1 MITAKGEIDPK
12 QLFDLKR
19 TLKCAQGHRWRP
31 VDDIEW
37 STVFNDYVVR
47 IRQKCR
53 DAPLSYESKKDKA
66 TVEAKLRW
74 QFRLQRDDE
83 NVEKVYAKLEKDAG
97 TGKDD
102 PHMKQLVNDYRGL
115 RVMRVDPWECL
126 VFFIQAAHN
135 QIQAT
140 HERMELIAEKFGG
153 LAPGSGRFTFTRP
166 QDVGGPNGSK
176 KLQELTIDDPSS
188 KCRQRNVARNK
199 ADAISE
205 AGLRISD
212 GVFDLTAHVHTP
224 QSDAQDYRKTIR
236 VLDNL
241 SEVGDKTANC
251 VALFAL
257 GYLNGFPVDTHIFN
271 GLKSLY
277 SKVPA
282 ITQINPRAIKDGDQG
297 AIRKA
302 RLWAQDKFGPYAG
315 YASQFLFIHDYDN

>member
-12 QLFDLKR
+12 QPFDLKR

-126 VFFIQAAHN
+126 VFFILSTKTNIFTTQK
-135 QIQAT
+135 
-140 HERMELIAEKFGG
+140 RMEAIADRLGNSVPPDVVQRHTFPTYTDIDHRRGKALSKLMDLKLG
-153 LAPGSGRFTFTRP
+153 LAKDAKIYAAAALVEYGRP
-166 QDVGGPNGSK
+166 SLNGLHPMPVEEAIKHLQQLWGVGPKVS
-176 KLQELTIDDPSS
+176 
-188 KCRQRNVARNK
+188 
-199 ADAISE
+199 
-205 AGLRISD
+205 
-212 GVFDLTAHVHTP
+212 
-224 QSDAQDYRKTIR
+224 
-236 VLDNL
+236 
-241 SEVGDKTANC
+241 NC
-251 VALFAL
+251 TALFSLEQMNA
-257 GYLNGFPVDTHIFN
+257 FPVDTN
-271 GLKSLY
+271 VESGLKSRY
-277 SKVPA
+277 
-282 ITQINPRAIKDGDQG
+282 KDPKFKLPKTTDAMMNWG
-297 AIRKA
+297 RK
-302 RLWAQDKFGPYAG
+302 FFCPYAG
-315 YASQFLFIHDYDN
+315 YASQLLFADNYSETKRQ